1 MINWYDNNVMMSI
14 WHKMYVNSL
23 RTVQSAYS
31 RLFDDNDSKFWWWLS
46 HFIWCDYGQMINM
59 KHITFIIDDM
69 MMIFYIMYNVMNN
82 MYDFIHRAAHMSTFN
97 TSFTISILA
106 TLLLLLSLS
115 RAPNIFILA
124 PLITLL
130 IDFSTLLSATGS
142 WQKRA
147 DEMSFSDQLW
157 SQLWRNQTTRSTVKK
172 PDNRVMWRSWSP
184 PAGSVLKLICVQ
196 VPF

>member
-1 MINWYDNNVMMSI
+1 MI
-14 WHKMYVNSL
+14 
-23 RTVQSAYS
+23 
-31 RLFDDNDSKFWWWLS
+31 WLS

-59 KHITFIIDDM
+59 KHITFIIDDI
-69 MMIFYIMYNVMNN
+69 MMIFDIMYNVMNN

-106 TLLLLLSLS
+106 TPLLLLLSLS

-184 PAGSVLKLICVQ
+184 PADQLWSLMPNELSCQVDKELKGQLAFMSQLWSNAVLGISA
-196 VPF
+196 

>member
-1 MINWYDNNVMMSI
+1 
-14 WHKMYVNSL
+14 
-23 RTVQSAYS
+23 
-31 RLFDDNDSKFWWWLS
+31 
-46 HFIWCDYGQMINM
+46 MINM

-69 MMIFYIMYNVMNN
+69 MMIFYIMYNVMNH

-172 PDNRVMWRSWSP
+172 TRQQGDVKKLEP
-184 PAGSVLKLICVQ
+184 PSRFRFKVNLCPGSVLNLNLNCVQ
-196 VPF
+196 VLCI